1 MKSPTLLRTI
11 TIQQPVSHRDEIL
24 IKMIR
29 YDIFFLTLKLFLLM
43 PEGLL
48 KRLIHR
54 VIRVKE

>member
-1 MKSPTLLRTI
+1 MLIEEKFLL
-11 TIQQPVSHRDEIL
+11 
-24 IKMIR
+24 
-29 YDIFFLTLKLFLLM
+29 LKLFLLM